1 MCVFNRI
8 KFGYFVSIFTLGTY
22 AINGPIYAYYAT
34 ATIQYN
40 AIQVQHRAASHYRLL
55 SFCILD
61 NSQFIKFVSK

>member
-34 ATIQYN
+34 ASIQHIMPYKFS
-40 AIQVQHRAASHYRLL
+40 IVRLL
-55 SFCILD
+55 TIGY
-61 NSQFIKFVSK
+61 